1 MLNLRDI
8 EEKLLG
14 RIFSAF
20 ISVLSTREIMCQLTN
35 IWGFLSW
42 KWIWIA
48 IICKYLF
55 SLFLFTLSLTPFARD
70 YGLKIITVLEY
81 CFWEN
86 FSKTW
91 KIFAFL
97 STLLLFFFGRHK
109 QTKLLICN
117 MKFNYHSYLFFFLIY
132 NMRLVL
138 NLWPKSRKIYIAII
152 PFW

>member
-20 ISVLSTREIMCQLTN
+20 ISVLSTREIMYQLTN

-97 STLLLFFFGRHK
+97 STLLLLFLVDTSK
-109 QTKLLICN
+109 QNYWFVTWSLITTAI
-117 MKFNYHSYLFFFLIY
+117 YSFFLIY